1 MTESNPG
8 PKPEQLVTV
17 VAVVGGEP
25 IVTYGKVL
33 VSKSALVATTV
44 NLAPEV
50 FLKLG
55 DAPVTILYGDE
66 DYSYSW
72 RGQVAECVKPDR
84 IVVHTVGEP
93 RVGERREFIRADM
106 EMAVRVEE
114 APASVAAPEDRLE
127 WITGK
132 PADPSVFDFSTVT
145 MDLSGSGAR
154 FPYALNVKKG
164 SYACVSL
171 SLPEGREP
179 ALIHLASRIVR
190 CRPQPGEGA
199 IAELAVE
206 FEDVSIEQRE
216 LLNFLVFEARAK
228 QLGMAG
234 MGFLADDKQD

>member
-1 MTESNPG
+1 MTETLPG
-8 PKPEQLVTV
+8 PAPDQLVTI

-33 VSKSALVATTV
+33 VSKAALVASTV
-44 NLAPEV
+44 NLDPEV

-55 DAPVTILYGDE
+55 EAPVTVLYGDE
-66 DYSYSW
+66 DYSYIW
-72 RGQVAECVKPDR
+72 RGRVAECVKPDR

-106 EMAVRVEE
+106 QMSVRVEE
-114 APASVAAPEDRLE
+114 GPAAAGTPEERLE
-127 WITGK
+127 WILSK
-132 PADPSVFDFSTVT
+132 PADPSLFEFSTVT

-154 FPYALNVKKG
+154 FPYALTVKKG

-171 SLPEGREP
+171 SLPQGREP
-179 ALIHLASRIVR
+179 GLIHLSSKVVR

-199 IAELAVE
+199 ICELAVE

-216 LLNFLVFEARAK
+216 LLNFLVFEARAQ

-234 MGFLADDKQD
+234 MGFLADDK

>member
-1 MTESNPG
+1 MTETLPG
-8 PKPEQLVTV
+8 PAPDQLVTV
-17 VAVVGGEP
+17 VAVVDGEP

-44 NLAPEV
+44 NLDQDL

-55 DAPVTILYGDE
+55 EAPVTILYGDE

-72 RGQVAECVKPDR
+72 RGRVGECVKPDR
-84 IVVHTVGEP
+84 IVVHTTGEP

-106 EMAVRVEE
+106 EMAVRVEQ
-114 APASVAAPEDRLE
+114 APPALSDLDDKLE
-127 WITGK
+127 WIAGQ
-132 PADPSVFDFSTVT
+132 PLDPGYFEFSTVT
-145 MDLSGSGAR
+145 VDLSGSGAR

-164 SYACVSL
+164 AFACVSM

-179 ALIHLASRIVR
+179 ALIHLLSRVVR
-190 CRPQPGEGA
+190 CRPQPGEGE

-206 FEDVSIEQRE
+206 FENVSGEQRE

-234 MGFLADDKQD
+234 MGFLADDK